1 MLLTDFLYLK
11 QIQPLRQTWTKGVS
25 FPNSYFRPILFLFVS
40 NFFYWK
46 GAKWGPNSE
55 ILHVRKSVNNSYFSW
70 NFDICDGFFLSLKW
84 LWQGLHVDFL
94 YQLWFN
100 FELHLIAIK
109 LVKEESLVDMLHSY
123 HAVPFVALYFYL
135 KSKDF
140 LL

>member
-1 MLLTDFLYLK
+1 MGSKFWNFACSEECK
-11 QIQPLRQTWTKGVS
+11 Q
-25 FPNSYFRPILFLFVS
+25 FLFFMEFWHLWWV
-40 NFFYWK
+40 FFIFEVIVA
-46 GAKWGPNSE
+46 GTSS
-55 ILHVRKSVNNSYFSW
+55 IR
-70 NFDICDGFFLSLKW
+70 
-84 LWQGLHVDFL
+84 VDFL